1 MAGTPM
7 SAAIW
12 DEASGPPFQSPP
24 VALPGR
30 TRRVPLER
38 PARPCARHAPVGL
51 APGQGTAGFVSLT
64 SRESPSP
71 AARSRTPSVTPAPPA
86 FPAATILDP
95 PPCASTRRPRPAS
108 RPSITA
114 PLTRAALRL
123 RTPGTLQPYCHLVP
137 LSIGRQQEGPATRNH
152 VGPGQTDAARNA
164 KRAPGH
170 SPRGPLTCRQLYRGV

>member
-12 DEASGPPFQSPP
+12 DEASGPTFQSPP

-30 TRRVPLER
+30 PRRVRALER
-38 PARPCARHAPVGL
+38 PSRPCRTGAWAGNCGL
-51 APGQGTAGFVSLT
+51 REPHLPGKPLTNRTLKTSKGHFHTAGVPRRFHP
-64 SRESPSP
+64 R
-71 AARSRTPSVTPAPPA
+71 
-86 FPAATILDP
+86 P

-137 LSIGRQQEGPATRNH
+137 HSIGRRQEGPATRNH
-152 VGPGQTDAARNA
+152 VRPGQTDAARNA
-164 KRAPGH
+164 KRAPGQ
-170 SPRGPLTCRQLYRGV
+170 SPRGPLTCCQLYRGV